1 MSASDVESYPE
12 VDGAAYMPK
21 VNKIS
26 MVSIWRKA
34 IDEPQKLRVYISIRQ
49 KCRSPSTGA
58 GRGKVKI
65 WVMKFPT
72 ALQAQDELAGLY
84 EAPTDIYGLI
94 GISERGKAR
103 TWSRL
108 HCKEALSGKV

>member
-12 VDGAAYMPK
+12 VDGAAYMPE

-65 WVMKFPT
+65 WVMKFT
-72 ALQAQDELAGLY
+72 YGYIWNDR
-84 EAPTDIYGLI
+84 DIG
-94 GISERGKAR
+94 
-103 TWSRL
+103 TW
-108 HCKEALSGKV
+108 